1 MGISLLASQTSKMFR
16 FAVVAC
22 CVALATAEAE
32 ADAQYLTTSNL
43 GHLGYSGLAGHAGVY
58 AGNAGY
64 AGVYAAPTVAA
75 TYAAPMTTYPGQTA
89 GVYAGHV
96 GHAGVY
102 AAPATT
108 AAIAV
113 RGYGTP
119 ATIGTYQPYGYA
131 ASGRYLADSVGAVH
145 VAKRSAD
152 AEAEPEAQYGYSN
165 LGHMGYS
172 GLTGYAGAYGRH
184 AGVYAGHA
192 GVYAGQAGVYA
203 APAIAATY
211 AAPISAYAG
220 VRSGLG
226 YAGRLGYSGLGYGG
240 AMGYRRW

>member
-1 MGISLLASQTSKMFR
+1 M
-16 FAVVAC
+16 
-22 CVALATAEAE
+22 
-32 ADAQYLTTSNL
+32 
-43 GHLGYSGLAGHAGVY
+43 GHLGYSGLAGQAGVY
-58 AGNAGY
+58 SGLAGY

-75 TYAAPMTTYPGQTA
+75 TYAAPMTTYAGQTA
-89 GVYAGHV
+89 GVYAGHHAGVYAGHHAGVYTGHV

-131 ASGRYLADSVGAVH
+131 ASGRYVADSVGAVH

-152 AEAEPEAQYGYSN
+152 AKAEPEAQYGYSN

-184 AGVYAGHA
+184 AGVYAG
-192 GVYAGQAGVYA
+192 QAGVHA

-211 AAPISAYAG
+211 AAPTVAATYAAPLSTYAG

-226 YAGRLGYSGLGYGG
+226 YAGRLGYSGLGYSGLGYGG

>member
-1 MGISLLASQTSKMFR
+1 MGA
-16 FAVVAC
+16 A
-22 CVALATAEAE
+22 
-32 ADAQYLTTSNL
+32 
-43 GHLGYSGLAGHAGVY
+43 
-58 AGNAGY
+58 
-64 AGVYAAPTVAA
+64 VYAAPTVAA
-75 TYAAPMTTYPGQTA
+75 TYAAPLTTYAGENA
-89 GVYAGHV
+89 GVYAGHHAGAYSGHV

-108 AAIAV
+108 ASIAV

-131 ASGRYLADSVGAVH
+131 ASGRYVADSVGAVH

-211 AAPISAYAG
+211 AAPTVAATYAAPISTYAG
-220 VRSGLG
+220 VRS
-226 YAGRLGYSGLGYGG
+226 
-240 AMGYRRW
+240 

>member
-1 MGISLLASQTSKMFR
+1 MGHSLLASQTSKMFR

-43 GHLGYSGLAGHAGVY
+43 GHLGYSGLAGHAG
-58 AGNAGY
+58 Y

-75 TYAAPMTTYPGQTA
+75 TYAAPLTTYAGQTAGVYAGHHA

-131 ASGRYLADSVGAVH
+131 
-145 VAKRSAD
+145 
-152 AEAEPEAQYGYSN
+152 
-165 LGHMGYS
+165 
-172 GLTGYAGAYGRH
+172 
-184 AGVYAGHA
+184 
-192 GVYAGQAGVYA
+192 
-203 APAIAATY
+203 
-211 AAPISAYAG
+211 
-220 VRSGLG
+220 
-226 YAGRLGYSGLGYGG
+226 
-240 AMGYRRW
+240 

>member
-1 MGISLLASQTSKMFR
+1 M
-16 FAVVAC
+16 
-22 CVALATAEAE
+22 
-32 ADAQYLTTSNL
+32 
-43 GHLGYSGLAGHAGVY
+43 GHLGYSGLAGQAGVY
-58 AGNAGY
+58 SGLAGY

-75 TYAAPMTTYPGQTA
+75 TYAAPMTTYAGQTA
-89 GVYAGHV
+89 GVYAGHHAGVYAGHHAGVYSGHV

-108 AAIAV
+108 ASIAV

-131 ASGRYLADSVGAVH
+131 ASGRYVADSVGAVH
-145 VAKRSAD
+145 IAKRSAD

-184 AGVYAGHA
+184 AGVYAGQA

-203 APAIAATY
+203 APAIAAT
-211 AAPISAYAG
+211 
-220 VRSGLG
+220 
-226 YAGRLGYSGLGYGG
+226 
-240 AMGYRRW
+240 